1 MLKFLSILL
10 AAAVLAAPAY
20 ARRKKAP
27 VLEDNKA
34 YVLYLQ
40 GCPICQNALEYINE
54 RYLTRPD
61 VVRVDLETE
70 EGRSL
75 LKQCAKNLVSKA
87 LSLRLSAS
95 ATSISWGG
103 RPKQPAIL
111 TSIWW
116 NCTADCVAG
125 GLHQPAA
132 AGQNW
137 LDCTADSVA
146 DGICQT
152 FRLIICETSV

>member
-75 LKQCAKNLVSKA
+75 LKQCAKKFGFKSVVA
-87 LSLRLSAS
+87 PVVCIG
-95 ATSISWGG
+95 ISWGG

-146 DGICQT
+146 DGMCQT

>member
-10 AAAVLAAPAY
+10 AAAVLTAPAY

-75 LKQCAKNLVSKA
+75 LKQCAKKFGFKSVVAPVVCIGDKHFMGWSTKAARDFDQYLVE
-87 LSLRLSAS
+87 
-95 ATSISWGG
+95 
-103 RPKQPAIL
+103 
-111 TSIWW
+111 
-116 NCTADCVAG
+116 
-125 GLHQPAA
+125 LH
-132 AGQNW
+132 G
-137 LDCTADSVA
+137 
-146 DGICQT
+146 
-152 FRLIICETSV
+152 

>member
-1 MLKFLSILL
+1 MLKFLSLLL

-75 LKQCAKNLVSKA
+75 LKQCAKKFGFKSVVAPVVCIGDKHFMGWSTKAARDFDQYLVE
-87 LSLRLSAS
+87 LHGFLRRRLSAS
-95 ATSISWGG
+95 ARCRRSE
-103 RPKQPAIL
+103 L
-111 TSIWW
+111 
-116 NCTADCVAG
+116 V
-125 GLHQPAA
+125 GLHGRQRSRRNMSDFQAH
-132 AGQNW
+132 N
-137 LDCTADSVA
+137 L
-146 DGICQT
+146 
-152 FRLIICETSV
+152 

>member
-1 MLKFLSILL
+1 MLKFLSVLL
-10 AAAVLAAPAY
+10 AVAVLAAPAY

-27 VLEDNKA
+27 VLEANKA

-75 LKQCAKNLVSKA
+75 LKHFMGLSTKAARDFDQYLVE
-87 LSLRLSAS
+87 
-95 ATSISWGG
+95 
-103 RPKQPAIL
+103 
-111 TSIWW
+111 
-116 NCTADCVAG
+116 
-125 GLHQPAA
+125 LH
-132 AGQNW
+132 G
-137 LDCTADSVA
+137 
-146 DGICQT
+146 
-152 FRLIICETSV
+152 

>member
-10 AAAVLAAPAY
+10 AAAVLAAPAH

-75 LKQCAKNLVSKA
+75 LKQCAQKRCRS
-87 LSLRLSAS
+87 
-95 ATSISWGG
+95 G
-103 RPKQPAIL
+103 
-111 TSIWW
+111 
-116 NCTADCVAG
+116 C
-125 GLHQPAA
+125 LHRRQAFHGVVDQSSPR
-132 AGQNW
+132 
-137 LDCTADSVA
+137 
-146 DGICQT
+146 
-152 FRLIICETSV
+152 F

>member
-10 AAAVLAAPAY
+10 AAAVLAAPDY
-20 ARRKKAP
+20 ARRKKDP

-75 LKQCAKNLVSKA
+75 LKQCAKKFGFKSVVAPVVCIGDKHFMGWSTKAARDFDQYLVE
-87 LSLRLSAS
+87 
-95 ATSISWGG
+95 
-103 RPKQPAIL
+103 
-111 TSIWW
+111 
-116 NCTADCVAG
+116 
-125 GLHQPAA
+125 LH
-132 AGQNW
+132 G
-137 LDCTADSVA
+137 
-146 DGICQT
+146 
-152 FRLIICETSV
+152 

>member
-1 MLKFLSILL
+1 MLR
-10 AAAVLAAPAY
+10 PAY

-75 LKQCAKNLVSKA
+75 LKQCAKKFGFKSVVAPVVCIGDKHFM
-87 LSLRLSAS
+87 
-95 ATSISWGG
+95 GG

-116 NCTADCVAG
+116 NCTADCVARWSASARCRRSELV
-125 GLHQPAA
+125 GLHGRQRSRRNVSDFQAH
-132 AGQNW
+132 N
-137 LDCTADSVA
+137 L
-146 DGICQT
+146 
-152 FRLIICETSV
+152 

>member
-10 AAAVLAAPAY
+10 AAAILAAPAY

-75 LKQCAKNLVSKA
+75 LKQCAKKFGFKSVVAPVVCIGDKHFM
-87 LSLRLSAS
+87 
-95 ATSISWGG
+95 G
-103 RPKQPAIL
+103 
-111 TSIWW
+111 WW

-146 DGICQT
+146 DGMCQT

>member
-61 VVRVDLETE
+61 VVRVDLE
-70 EGRSL
+70 
-75 LKQCAKNLVSKA
+75 SKA

-146 DGICQT
+146 DGMCQT

>member
-75 LKQCAKNLVSKA
+75 LKQCAKKFGFKSVVAPVVCIGDKHFMGWSTKAARDFDQYLV
-87 LSLRLSAS
+87 
-95 ATSISWGG
+95 
-103 RPKQPAIL
+103 
-111 TSIWW
+111 
-116 NCTADCVAG
+116 
-125 GLHQPAA
+125 GLHGRQRSRRNVSDFQAH
-132 AGQNW
+132 N
-137 LDCTADSVA
+137 L
-146 DGICQT
+146 
-152 FRLIICETSV
+152 

>member
-10 AAAVLAAPAY
+10 AAAVLAAPAH

-75 LKQCAKNLVSKA
+75 LKQCAKKFGFKSVVAPVVCIGDKHFMDTFTGRSKCCA
-87 LSLRLSAS
+87 ECDGRWRDDLLRYLLQR
-95 ATSISWGG
+95 G
-103 RPKQPAIL
+103 
-111 TSIWW
+111 
-116 NCTADCVAG
+116 
-125 GLHQPAA
+125 AA
-132 AGQNW
+132 RHNTDQH
-137 LDCTADSVA
+137 
-146 DGICQT
+146 
-152 FRLIICETSV
+152 

>member
-61 VVRVDLETE
+61 DVRVDLETE

-75 LKQCAKNLVSKA
+75 LKQCAKKFGFKSVVAPVVCIGDKHFMD
-87 LSLRLSAS
+87 
-95 ATSISWGG
+95 T
-103 RPKQPAIL
+103 
-111 TSIWW
+111 
-116 NCTADCVAG
+116 VAG
-125 GLHQPAA
+125 GSQRFAQCDERRRDAILRYLFKRSSSW
-132 AGQNW
+132 NN
-137 LDCTADSVA
+137 ADKH
-146 DGICQT
+146 
-152 FRLIICETSV
+152 